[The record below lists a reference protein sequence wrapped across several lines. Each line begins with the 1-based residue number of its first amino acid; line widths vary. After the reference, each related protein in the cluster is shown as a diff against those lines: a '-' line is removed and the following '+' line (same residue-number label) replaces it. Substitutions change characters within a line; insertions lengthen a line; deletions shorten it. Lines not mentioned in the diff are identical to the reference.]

1 MYLEI
6 SPEVS
11 SIRVYSEPDGYAK
24 RLPYLG
30 MMTITYLNSK
40 IVYVHGAR
48 GIITRA
54 TYDQALALLKSLGI
68 QEVKMERHGKMKS
81 IYL

>member
-24 RLPYLG
+24 RLPYSC
-30 MMTITYLNSK
+30 MMSVTYLNSK
-40 IVYVHGAR
+40 IVYLHGAR
-48 GIITRA
+48 GTVTRA
-54 TYDQALALLKSLGI
+54 VYDQAFALLKSLGI
-68 QEVKMERHGKMKS
+68 EEVQMERHGKMKS